1 MIHSS
6 IEFSFGK
13 SKFHSNKS
21 KLLTFLALSN
31 NFSSIEV
38 SNIDI
43 LSLFKILIFLE
54 KPINRSK
61 ITERVGSPVDETR
74 GEIGRRDAQH
84 SRNQNAA

>member
-1 MIHSS
+1 M
-6 IEFSFGK
+6 
-13 SKFHSNKS
+13 
-21 KLLTFLALSN
+21 SN

-84 SRNQNAA
+84 SRNQNAAWTWEAIGNSRWAYGFFL